1 MIGINGG
8 LIGKTRNN
16 YIATSKSLPGVWTP
30 NEQANAIR
38 DNFWLTPR
46 DPYFSKVIL
55 LLHGDGANG
64 STTFT
69 DSSSF
74 SRTVTRNVGGSSQI
88 STAQSAPLKFN
99 GASMSF
105 VRSPSSYL
113 TVSNSTAD
121 FSFGTTDFTIEAWIR
136 LNQLPSGGGYPSSY
150 WLVGG
155 GPQNSGPG
163 LDIAFSNTNLVVAL
177 TNFDSP
183 NMSVAHGLSIDTWY
197 HIAVVRSGSTLY
209 AFRDGTQLT
218 TANVSGATADPL
230 LTGLA
235 ISGAEPV
242 GSTGG
247 NFNGYI
253 DELRITR
260 GVPRYT
266 AAFTA
271 PTEPFPNF

>member
-1 MIGINGG
+1 MIGFNGG
-8 LIGKTRNN
+8 LVGKTRIN
-16 YIATSKSLPGVWTP
+16 YSLTKSLPGVWTT

-38 DNFWLTPR
+38 DSNWLTAR
-46 DPYFSKVIL
+46 DPDFSKVVL
-55 LLHGDGANG
+55 LLHGDGTNG
-64 STTFT
+64 STTFN
-69 DSSSF
+69 DSSPVPKF
-74 SRTVTRNVGGSSQI
+74 PEPAGSAQI
-88 STAQSAPLKFN
+88 STTN
-99 GASMSF
+99 GRAAFGGTSMSF

-121 FSFGTTDFTIEAWIR
+121 FSFATFDFTIEAWIR
-136 LNQLPSGGGYPSSY
+136 LNALPSGSGYPNSY

-163 LDIAFSNTNLVVAL
+163 FDIAFSNTNLVVAL

-183 NMSVAHGLSIDTWY
+183 NMSTAHSIAINTWY

-209 AFRDGTQLT
+209 AFRDGTQLA
-218 TANVSGATADPL
+218 TASVSGVTADPMA
-230 LTGLA
+230 TGLA

-260 GVPRYT
+260 GVARYT

-271 PTEPFPNF
+271 PTEPFPNQ